1 MNAGKLLFA
10 QLMDFLP
17 WTSFARSVARYG
29 GDRRVRNLRIT
40 YDIFRTFDWSFILGG
55 LVQAGGARPLRRE
68 RWSQP
73 WKRDWSRQAG

>member
-29 GDRRVRNLRIT
+29 GDHRAHNLSCTEQFRALTFQAHSTLCCKSSQLLCSRKYPFRRHFSR
-40 YDIFRTFDWSFILGG
+40 RTTQIS
-55 LVQAGGARPLRRE
+55 
-68 RWSQP
+68 
-73 WKRDWSRQAG
+73 